1 MLSAPRGRRPP
12 PVLCY
17 SLAAADVTRLPGRAL
32 QVLQSRTRMAAAKRD
47 LELWGRVAAAIGGSV
62 EVVASMQEGERQ
74 ELVKVLGFVVVEVQ
88 SRYRLYST
96 C

>member
-32 QVLQSRTRMAAAKRD
+32 QVLQSRTRMAAAKKD

-88 SRYRLYST
+88 SR
-96 C
+96 